1 MTKEFAECKKEILD
15 VLFSCFMY
23 LCAEKLARE
32 LRFQD
37 PKNEDELMQDIRNT
51 VKLFAPEL
59 VEEVNHEFA
68 GKDID

>member
-23 LCAEKLARE
+23 LSAEKLARE

-37 PKNEDELMQDIRNT
+37 TMNEDELLQSIKDT
-51 VKLFAPEL
+51 VRLFAPEL
-59 VEEVNHEFA
+59 VEEVH
-68 GKDID
+68 ID

>member
-23 LCAEKLARE
+23 LSAEKLARE

-37 PKNEDELMQDIRNT
+37 TMNEDELLQSIKDT
-51 VKLFAPEL
+51 VRLFAPEL
-59 VEEVNHEFA
+59 VEEVNP
-68 GKDID
+68 

>member
-37 PKNEDELMQDIRNT
+37 TKNEDELLQSIKDT
-51 VKLFAPEL
+51 VRLFAPEL
-59 VEEVNHEFA
+59 VEEAHS
-68 GKDID
+68 

>member
-15 VLFSCFMY
+15 VLFSYFMY

-37 PKNEDELMQDIRNT
+37 TKNEDELLQSIKDT
-51 VKLFAPEL
+51 VMLFAPEL
-59 VEEVNHEFA
+59 VEEAHS
-68 GKDID
+68 

>member
-1 MTKEFAECKKEILD
+1 MTKEFAECKKEILE

-37 PKNEDELMQDIRNT
+37 TKNEDELLQSIKDT
-51 VKLFAPEL
+51 VRLFAPEL
-59 VEEVNHEFA
+59 VEEVH
-68 GKDID
+68 ID

>member
-23 LCAEKLARE
+23 LCAEKLVRE

-37 PKNEDELMQDIRNT
+37 TKNEDELLQSIKDT
-51 VKLFAPEL
+51 VRLFAPEL
-59 VEEVNHEFA
+59 VEEVNP
-68 GKDID
+68 